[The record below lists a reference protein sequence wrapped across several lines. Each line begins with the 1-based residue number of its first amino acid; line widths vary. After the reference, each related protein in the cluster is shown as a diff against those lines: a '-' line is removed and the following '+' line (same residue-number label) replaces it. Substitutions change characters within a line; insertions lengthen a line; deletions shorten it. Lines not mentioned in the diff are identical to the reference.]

1 LDGALLPMAM
11 ITAESS
17 PKARWVGRVPHVLRL
32 PEDLRRSLKPESEDA
47 ARMVEVELDSVRAN
61 IRLLDWAL
69 PLIGAVIIFVH
80 KSWAPVPHMLTAF
93 VLVALACGLNEA
105 ILLRLDPQHSDVIV
119 RASKKASITT
129 LAALISM
136 SAWVLF
142 GLSLFVP
149 PASDIFALLILSCT
163 LAAAATLFSAH
174 LASAAAAMFAISLGI
189 AVLELINSYYTGS
202 PLLTLAFV
210 YVGLMTVQCYAI
222 HARFEKAWRL
232 EHDRE
237 QLIKNLRV
245 ARDAAV
251 SASRAK
257 SEFLANMSHELRTPL
272 NAIIGF
278 SDIVRT
284 KAFGDSSDKYAEYG
298 GFIHQS
304 GNRLLE
310 LIGDI
315 LDLARIE
322 AGRKMLQREPVN
334 VDDLIADEL
343 TRRSETAA
351 ARGVELVHLREHP
364 VPLLFA
370 DLQAV
375 RQVLDNLVSN
385 AIKFTPKGGRVS
397 LGASLNHQGE
407 IALRVADTGL
417 GIAREEQARI
427 FDRFGSGRPEITT
440 AQRGTG
446 LGLQIVK
453 GLVDMHGGRIE
464 LHSVL
469 GEGTCVTIIFPA
481 ASTAATPVRSVA

>member
-1 LDGALLPMAM
+1 MTRL
-11 ITAESS
+11 
-17 PKARWVGRVPHVLRL
+17 VGRAARFLRF
-32 PEDLRRSLKPESEDA
+32 PADLRRSLTPDSEDA
-47 ARMVEVELDSVRAN
+47 ARMVEAELDSVRAN

-80 KSWAPVPHMLTAF
+80 KSWTPVPHMLTAF
-93 VLVALACGLNEA
+93 VLVALACAANEA
-105 ILLRLDPQHSDVIV
+105 ILLRLKRQHSDAIT
-119 RASKKASITT
+119 RTSKKASITT
-129 LAALISM
+129 VATLLLM
-136 SAWVLF
+136 GTWVLF
-142 GLSLFVP
+142 GLSLWIP
-149 PASDIFALLILSCT
+149 PGSDIFALLILSCA
-163 LAAAATLFSAH
+163 LAAAATMFSAH
-174 LASAAAAMFAISLGI
+174 LASAAAAMFAVSLGI
-189 AVLELINSYYTGS
+189 AILELFNSYYTGS
-202 PLLTLAFV
+202 PLLTLALV
-210 YVGLMTVQCYAI
+210 YVGLMIVQCYAI
-222 HARFEKAWRL
+222 HARSEKAWQL
-232 EHDRE
+232 EQDRE
-237 QLIKNLRV
+237 QLIGNLRV
-245 ARDAAV
+245 AHDAAV
-251 SASRAK
+251 AASRAK

-284 KAFGDSSDKYAEYG
+284 KAFGDNADKYAEYG

-343 TRRSETAA
+343 TKRSGMAE
-351 ARGVELVHLREHP
+351 ARGVELVHSTEHL

-397 LGASLNHQGE
+397 LSATVNDQGE
-407 IALRVADTGL
+407 IALNVVDTGL

-427 FDRFGSGRPEITT
+427 FDRFGSGRPEITN

-469 GEGTCVTIIFPA
+469 GEGTRVTVIFPA
-481 ASTAATPVRSVA
+481 ASMAARPARKVA